1 MVEVHSRIEI
11 PADLAELAAVREAV
25 RDVARHC
32 EAPATCMDDLVQAV
46 DEAVTN
52 VIVHGYLASVL
63 RRRQLGERRFERLE
77 EFDP

>member
-46 DEAVTN
+46 DEAVRT
-52 VIVHGYLASVL
+52 
-63 RRRQLGERRFERLE
+63 
-77 EFDP
+77 